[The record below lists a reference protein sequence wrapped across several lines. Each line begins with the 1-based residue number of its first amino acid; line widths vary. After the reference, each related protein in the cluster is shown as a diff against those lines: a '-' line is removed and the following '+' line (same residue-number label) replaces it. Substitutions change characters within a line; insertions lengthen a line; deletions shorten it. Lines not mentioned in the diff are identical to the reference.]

1 MTEFQTPRKP
11 VKPGAPAPK
20 FELPTYDLPKF
31 EVPEAMRE
39 FAEKGVQQAK
49 DAYQRIKTAA
59 EETTDILE
67 DTYTTATRGATDYNL
82 KALEALRENVNAS
95 FDYAQKLIGVKSVS
109 EAVELSASH
118 VRKQFETL
126 STQAK
131 ELAAL
136 AQKVAVETAEPVK
149 AGVSKNLKFQ

>member
-1 MTEFQTPRKP
+1 M
-11 VKPGAPAPK
+11 
-20 FELPTYDLPKF
+20 YDLPKF